1 MGYRYI
7 GSKTRVMDD
16 IIHYLGKPTKSGGV
30 FIDAFCGTGV
40 VASRAA
46 DVGWT
51 THVNDMME
59 YASVISEAR
68 LLSTQDINF
77 INFGGYEGTL
87 KYLNSQEAEGFI
99 WKEYS
104 PASKSQVGIER
115 KYFTEENAKRIDGA
129 TLAIHKMYNEK
140 AISSQERSLLLA
152 TVIYATN
159 SVANIAGT
167 YGCFLS
173 KWTAQS
179 QNSFEL
185 VPLTLRKDRVYYKV
199 SNLDVFQ
206 IISEPE
212 DVVYLDPPYTKRQ
225 YASYYHI
232 LETIV
237 KGDSPVVEGVS
248 GLRKKKKNSSVF
260 CYKMKALQALVDL
273 TIKQKARQVLVS
285 YSNDGHIQL
294 DQFVDEL
301 QKHGAVRIVE
311 LGSIGRYRPNAIA
324 SSHKP
329 EVKEYLVDYRRK
341 EDSIDE

>member
-7 GSKTRVMDD
+7 GSKARITDE
-16 IIHYLGKPTKSGGV
+16 IISYLGEPSEVDGV

-46 DVGWT
+46 DVGWRT
-51 THVNDMME
+51 QVNDMME

-68 LLSTQDINF
+68 LLSVHDISF
-77 INFGGYEGTL
+77 SQYGGYEGIL
-87 KYLNSQEAEGFI
+87 QFLNSQTAEGFI

-104 PASKSQVGIER
+104 PASKEQVGIER

-129 TLAIHKMYNEK
+129 TIAIHNLYRDNL
-140 AISSQERSLLLA
+140 ISRKEYILLLA
-152 TVIYATN
+152 SLIYATN

-173 KWTAQS
+173 KWTS
-179 QNSFEL
+179 QAYNSLEI
-185 VPLTLRKDRVYYKV
+185 VPLALRDKQVVYSV
-199 SNLDVFQ
+199 SKMDVFQ
-206 IISEPE
+206 IMSNPE

-237 KGDSPVVEGVS
+237 KGDSPIVEGVS
-248 GLRKKKKNSSVF
+248 GLRPWKNKSSVF
-260 CYKMKALQALVDL
+260 CYKVKALKALVDL
-273 TIKQKARQVLVS
+273 TIKQKAKQVLIS
-285 YSNDGHIQL
+285 YSNDGHVQL
-294 DQFVDEL
+294 DQLVAEL
-301 QKHGAVRIVE
+301 SKHGSVKAIE
-311 LGSIGRYRPNAIA
+311 LGSIGRYRPNVTA

-329 EVKEYLVDYRRK
+329 EVQEYLVDFKRK
-341 EDSIDE
+341 EES